1 MCGRDAGVV
10 SDAASVGARPSLST
24 YVHEKDEGERTTS
37 AGVTSLLFIIII
49 SPRGRPCFAK
59 FHTTKENCFDD

>member
-37 AGVTSLLFIIII
+37 AGEKSLLFIIINF
-49 SPRGRPCFAK
+49 SPRASVFRKSSHNKRKLFR
-59 FHTTKENCFDD
+59 